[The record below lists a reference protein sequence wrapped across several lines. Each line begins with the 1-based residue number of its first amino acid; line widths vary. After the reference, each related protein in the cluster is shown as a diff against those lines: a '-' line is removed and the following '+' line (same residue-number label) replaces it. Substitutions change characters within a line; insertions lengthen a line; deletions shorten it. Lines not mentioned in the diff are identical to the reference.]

1 MELFIQQNQLIASGL
16 GFCVGFLLSLT
27 GAGGAILSVP
37 LLVFGLGLTVAQA
50 GPIGLLAVTLSAGV
64 SAALALREKI
74 LRYKAAMFMALFG
87 LIFSPIG
94 LWLAKQIP
102 NEPLTIIFG
111 IVLTY
116 VATKMLLQAN
126 RELKG
131 IAEPERKNPPCQL
144 NQSIGKLIWTV
155 PCARSLA
162 SAGGLAGFFS
172 GLLGV
177 GGGFIIVPSLKAVT
191 DLPLRSIVATSLG
204 VLTIVSFGG
213 VVGAS
218 ISGGMLWPIAIPF
231 AGGALIGMLLGRQ
244 FSNKIKGPRL
254 QQIFAIFAFS
264 IAMAMLIK
272 VLLTYIK

>member
-1 MELFIQQNQLIASGL
+1 MELIIQQNQWIASSL

-64 SAALALREKI
+64 GALLALQAKI

-87 LIFSPIG
+87 LILSPLG
-94 LWLAKQIP
+94 LWLAQQIP
-102 NEPLTIIFG
+102 NQPLTIIFG
-111 IVLTY
+111 IVLIY
-116 VATKMLLQAN
+116 VATKMFTQAN

-131 IAEPERKNPPCQL
+131 IKEPDRKNPPCQL

-162 SAGGLAGFFS
+162 VAGGLAGFFS

-191 DLPLRSIVATSLG
+191 DLPLKSIVATSLG

-213 VVGAS
+213 VVGATL
-218 ISGGMLWPIAIPF
+218 SGGMLWPIAIPF
-231 AGGALIGMLLGRQ
+231 AAGALVGMLLGRQ
-244 FSNKIKGPRL
+244 FTNKIKGPRL
-254 QQIFAIFAFS
+254 QQFFAIFAFG
-264 IAMAMLIK
+264 IAVAMLIK
-272 VLLTYIK
+272 AFALF